1 MSIATQITRLQ
12 GVKSDIRTALTVKG
26 VSGASEHDMDD
37 FATDI
42 YNIPGG
48 GSPTQTK
55 TATPSHVVQEIDPD
69 LGYVLSKV
77 TVYAIPKTETL
88 NSAGG
93 YTIEIG

>member
-1 MSIATQITRLQ
+1 MSVATQITRLQ
-12 GVKSDIRTALTVKG
+12 GVKADIRTALTFKG
-26 VSGASEHDMDD
+26 VSGASEHNMDD

-42 YNIPGG
+42 YSISGG

-55 TATPSHVVQEIDPD
+55 TATPSHAIQEVEPD
-69 LGYVLSKV
+69 LGYTLSKV

-93 YTIEIG
+93 YTVAIG